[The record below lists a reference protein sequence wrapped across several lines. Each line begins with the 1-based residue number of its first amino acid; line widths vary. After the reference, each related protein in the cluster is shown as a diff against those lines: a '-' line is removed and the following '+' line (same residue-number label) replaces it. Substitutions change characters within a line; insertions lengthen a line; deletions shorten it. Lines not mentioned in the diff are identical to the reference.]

1 MEFVGQPGPSGAC
14 NLLGVPGLSPL
25 EVDDDECE
33 VVIGIRPKSSPRPR
47 RRSSDSD
54 EDSEPGPPMSA
65 SRRVSFADVK
75 GLSLVH
81 VKEFDTWD
89 VPKLPQCDSSVGEG
103 TDAEVYFLSPLT
115 FSLPLSTEELFVRVR
130 EQKIELETI
139 ELLPGTTIL
148 KGVIRVLNISFNK
161 AVYVRTT
168 LDTWSS
174 HFDLLAEYMP
184 GTSDSLTDRFSFK
197 LTLVRPFGEQG
208 ARVEFCLRY
217 ETSVGT
223 FWANNNDRNYVL
235 FCHRRMKERKET
247 PQKERLNKKSCLKT
261 VSQSFSTEENIFAA
275 EASSQENIST
285 DVSKHGE
292 IADTVKAEQISD
304 GQSGTSE
311 EDRQKLLTESRR
323 NSSQRSCRKA
333 ARMLRVRD
341 YFSQRDGGADES
353 ERDES
358 PPEANQAAQEETPEQ
373 SHPDVQSFPEGS
385 SKSGGS
391 PFVSESL
398 ETCSEPLI
406 DVPHD
411 TSPSHD
417 HTSDSETEKSES
429 VNLADSATL
438 TGGERAAVIPDNPSN
453 DEPASAECQNINKSV
468 SKAEESSQRQGT
480 SHECVGNIAAQPAD
494 SDISEGSSES
504 LDSQTNSFTFG
515 TVVAPLY
522 HQLFGRVGH
531 ESDWGNPVHAGD
543 LRYPHTERRQTSCTG
558 KTDARGNEGEV
569 QGHVMKSPHSNQG
582 CLVTNSPAMGKEET
596 SLSVTAN
603 NIPDKTATLRDTDD
617 ITRSDQRRTNT
628 SEVPKTISGDTV
640 VHSHTANIL
649 NTDSLNPQK
658 PAESL
663 HLQGEA
669 QEDNL
674 THDPKLREHTC
685 TQTKT
690 SLHETAADSEPR
702 EVMSSF
708 MSLQPS
714 KSVSGRVSDET
725 DQQTSGRGADD
736 CKLVRESNKEE
747 TVTISTTTAV
757 SEEDKGFEAF
767 HDFNPE
773 HMNNSA
779 SEETEISYVTCFE
792 IVEEKD
798 VTAPEISLETIN
810 VEEGN
815 KVENNSPKDKRKHS
829 AEEEIIGEVAEAAA
843 KATMNTHMHGDMC
856 VELKDEDPQN
866 REHHEIEA
874 SVAKQEDL
882 CLADATEVNW
892 EMMVEE
898 EEQNILTDEEESE
911 AIRLKTVGK
920 DQGQLEDAG
929 RETAL
934 ENKDATEAEKEETMV
949 WDIKAAREEKNKA
962 EDADVSEGKQKIGV
976 EIGEMMAGE
985 VGDEVEKELEHVQDT
1000 NEAGEE
1006 DVAEEIEEEKREK
1019 QEETEL
1025 EKAKHFAE
1033 IHDVDTEKTNVQN
1046 EEDIEGE
1053 EEIEI
1058 DLSDDDE
1065 AGVEWEDQVQP
1076 REVDVEEENPDY
1088 EEDIVVVETGESE
1101 IIDAESESVTIED
1114 GQNEAGCIEVR
1125 LDITQ
1130 KLGYGL
1136 SAPVNNVQDKGVI
1149 DGENGHIPTE
1159 MQLYKEEDSQSKEAV
1174 THDPTRAAGD
1184 ENEAAAADGGSFIF
1198 TDEPANDQTSHDS
1211 ASAESDS
1218 DDEVELYMHCL
1229 RAVHTGAQAQT
1240 DGNKDTGFGE
1250 GKLRPSVSRGKLL
1263 PAPLPSISESQDEE
1277 QHPGRRL
1284 DTHED
1289 VETADVQ
1296 PTALPASSGQES
1308 IDTSVSWWKETFSC
1322 SNISKTLLYATL
1334 LVVFFVVAYRYDF
1347 LACLGLYL
1355 ISVVWLYCQGERQPK
1370 QQKKQQNR
1378 LN

>member
-1 MEFVGQPGPSGAC
+1 MSSVTRLHLLSHVKWPSGAC
-14 NLLGVPGLSPL
+14 NLLGVPGLGPL

-81 VKEFDTWD
+81 VKEFATWD
-89 VPKLPQCDSSVGEG
+89 VPKLPQCDSSVGKIK
-103 TDAEVYFLSPLT
+103 DAEVYFLSPLT

-130 EQKIELETI
+130 DQKMELETI

-197 LTLVRPFGEQG
+197 LTLVPPFGEQG

-261 VSQSFSTEENIFAA
+261 VSQSFSTVENVFAT

-292 IADTVKAEQISD
+292 IADTLKAEQISD

-333 ARMLRVRD
+333 ARMVRVRD
-341 YFSQRDGGADES
+341 YFSQRDGGADET

-373 SHPDVQSFPEGS
+373 NHSDVQSLPEGS

-411 TSPSHD
+411 RSPSHD

-438 TGGERAAVIPDNPSN
+438 TGDR
-453 DEPASAECQNINKSV
+453 
-468 SKAEESSQRQGT
+468 
-480 SHECVGNIAAQPAD
+480 
-494 SDISEGSSES
+494 
-504 LDSQTNSFTFG
+504 
-515 TVVAPLY
+515 
-522 HQLFGRVGH
+522 
-531 ESDWGNPVHAGD
+531 
-543 LRYPHTERRQTSCTG
+543 
-558 KTDARGNEGEV
+558 
-569 QGHVMKSPHSNQG
+569 
-582 CLVTNSPAMGKEET
+582 
-596 SLSVTAN
+596 
-603 NIPDKTATLRDTDD
+603 
-617 ITRSDQRRTNT
+617 
-628 SEVPKTISGDTV
+628 
-640 VHSHTANIL
+640 
-649 NTDSLNPQK
+649 
-658 PAESL
+658 
-663 HLQGEA
+663 
-669 QEDNL
+669 
-674 THDPKLREHTC
+674 
-685 TQTKT
+685 
-690 SLHETAADSEPR
+690 
-702 EVMSSF
+702 
-708 MSLQPS
+708 
-714 KSVSGRVSDET
+714 
-725 DQQTSGRGADD
+725 
-736 CKLVRESNKEE
+736 
-747 TVTISTTTAV
+747 
-757 SEEDKGFEAF
+757 
-767 HDFNPE
+767 
-773 HMNNSA
+773 
-779 SEETEISYVTCFE
+779 
-792 IVEEKD
+792 
-798 VTAPEISLETIN
+798 
-810 VEEGN
+810 
-815 KVENNSPKDKRKHS
+815 
-829 AEEEIIGEVAEAAA
+829 
-843 KATMNTHMHGDMC
+843 
-856 VELKDEDPQN
+856 
-866 REHHEIEA
+866 
-874 SVAKQEDL
+874 
-882 CLADATEVNW
+882 TEVNW

-911 AIRLKTVGK
+911 AISLKT
-920 DQGQLEDAG
+920 
-929 RETAL
+929 
-934 ENKDATEAEKEETMV
+934 
-949 WDIKAAREEKNKA
+949 EKNKA
-962 EDADVSEGKQKIGV
+962 EDADVSEGKQKVGE
-976 EIGEMMAGE
+976 EIGEIMARKDREE
-985 VGDEVEKELEHVQDT
+985 VAKELEYVQDT

-1006 DVAEEIEEEKREK
+1006 DLAEEIEEEKREK
-1019 QEETEL
+1019 QEEAEL

-1033 IHDVDTEKTNVQN
+1033 IHDVDTEKTNVEN

-1065 AGVEWEDQVQP
+1065 AGVESEDQVKP
-1076 REVDVEEENPDY
+1076 REVNVEEENPDY
-1088 EEDIVVVETGESE
+1088 EEDIFVVETGESE

-1114 GQNEAGCIEVR
+1114 GQNEAGCFEVR

-1130 KLGYGL
+1130 KLGDGL
-1136 SAPVNNVQDKGVI
+1136 SAPVNNVQDKRAI

-1159 MQLYKEEDSQSKEAV
+1159 MHLYNEEDFQSKEAV
-1174 THDPTRAAGD
+1174 THDPTKAAGD
-1184 ENEAAAADGGSFIF
+1184 ENEAVAAEGGSFIF
-1198 TDEPANDQTSHDS
+1198 TDDPENDQTSHDS

-1240 DGNKDTGFGE
+1240 DRNKDAGFGE

-1263 PAPLPSISESQDEE
+1263 PSPMPSISESQDEE
-1277 QHPGRRL
+1277 QHPGRLL
-1284 DTHED
+1284 DTHEH
-1289 VETADVQ
+1289 VE
-1296 PTALPASSGQES
+1296 TALPASSGQES
-1308 IDTSVSWWKETFSC
+1308 IDRSVSWWKETFSC

-1334 LVVFFVVAYRYDF
+1334 LVVFLVVAYRYDF

-1370 QQKKQQNR
+1370 QQIQQQNR
-1378 LN
+1378 MN